1 MKKHKTIKLLFM
13 LTSFF
18 AKNSFNTIHE
28 AKMLPQVA
36 EKARMAACH
45 PKVVKLLMINLFEP
59 IEMPKMNSRSTM
71 VHEMV
76 FLFL

>member
-1 MKKHKTIKLLFM
+1 
-13 LTSFF
+13 
-18 AKNSFNTIHE
+18 
-28 AKMLPQVA
+28 MLPQVA

-59 IEMPKMNSRSTM
+59 IEMPKINSRSTM

-76 FLFL
+76 FSVFCKKAIFLKRYPIAIPVNMVPIMVNMVS